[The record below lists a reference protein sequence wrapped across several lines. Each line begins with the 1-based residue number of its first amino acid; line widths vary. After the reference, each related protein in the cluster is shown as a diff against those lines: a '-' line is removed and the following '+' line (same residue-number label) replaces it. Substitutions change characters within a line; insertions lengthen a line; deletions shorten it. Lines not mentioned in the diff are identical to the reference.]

1 MMLHWN
7 KLLKVLWLNN
17 LIIGTNQTRQN
28 GGFFFFPF
36 SKSSKPTNFW
46 QSYTNIVTSIIRYI
60 KYTRI
65 HRIHSRLPQNL
76 NPNRVSRVTSNI
88 NWRPRFPSSRS
99 LFRKSVSRVPERLNG
114 IIKQESVD
122 MDMGGSSEGH
132 GSRLWSPGRG
142 THRSEKGIRRFT

>member
-28 GGFFFFPF
+28 GGFFFSFLEIVETNEF
-36 SKSSKPTNFW
+36 LSKLYK
-46 QSYTNIVTSIIRYI
+46 YYYVCIDHSIHE
-60 KYTRI
+60 I
-65 HRIHSRLPQNL
+65 HTVESTPVHHKIYPK
-76 NPNRVSRVTSNI
+76 RVSRVTSNT

-99 LFRKSVSRVPERLNG
+99 LFRKNVSRVPERLNG

-142 THRSEKGIRRFT
+142 THRSKKGIRRFT